1 MPSLSPEFQ
10 HDVFISY
17 SHGDAAKTGKTPLKT
32 WSQAFARELMAEL
45 RSPLEWTKADVF
57 LDKEGLDR
65 ADPLTRQL
73 RESICRS
80 AILLILMSPHYI
92 DSPACADERAWWFEK
107 AATEAF
113 PEVRSRVV
121 VARIW
126 PLSEGLSWP
135 SELCDEAGVPPL
147 GVWFHEQPGHSETSR
162 PFGWRDPTGA
172 EGEFRRSLLE
182 LVTDITLRLGELKR
196 GIERKR
202 RAAAFAAKLSA
213 PAGQAIYV
221 HARKRDAAR
230 WEAVREKLILA
241 GYGVVPNAPEA
252 LPDSSGQTSDL
263 EDESLQMLKASD
275 GLLLISGDNPNH
287 LASDLVVIGHQR
299 RNSARAASG
308 KPLPCAVIDPG
319 LVPETKLRHQQ
330 SAKNM
335 QIDWINASIS
345 DWTAE
350 VKSWL
355 NAAADPERGVA

>member
-1 MPSLSPEFQ
+1 
-10 HDVFISY
+10 
-17 SHGDAAKTGKTPLKT
+17 
-32 WSQAFARELMAEL
+32 
-45 RSPLEWTKADVF
+45 
-57 LDKEGLDR
+57 
-65 ADPLTRQL
+65 
-73 RESICRS
+73 
-80 AILLILMSPHYI
+80 MSPHYI
-92 DSPACADERAWWFEK
+92 NSRACADERAWWFEK

-113 PEVRSRVV
+113 PEVRSRVL

-135 SELCDEAGVPPL
+135 RELCDEAGLPPL
-147 GVWFHEQPGHSETSR
+147 GVWFHKQPGDAAKSR
-162 PFGWRDPTGA
+162 PFGWLDPTGA
-172 EGEFRRSLLE
+172 GGEFRNSLVE
-182 LVTDITLRLGELKR
+182 LAGEITIRLGELKQA
-196 GIERKR
+196 IERKR
-202 RAAAFAAKLSA
+202 RAAASAAKLSA

-230 WEAVREKLILA
+230 WEAVREKLISA

-252 LPDSSGQTSDL
+252 LPENLGLASDL
-263 EDESLQMLKASD
+263 EDESLQMLRASD

-345 DWTAE
+345 DWTAD

-355 NAAADPERGVA
+355 NAAASLERGVA